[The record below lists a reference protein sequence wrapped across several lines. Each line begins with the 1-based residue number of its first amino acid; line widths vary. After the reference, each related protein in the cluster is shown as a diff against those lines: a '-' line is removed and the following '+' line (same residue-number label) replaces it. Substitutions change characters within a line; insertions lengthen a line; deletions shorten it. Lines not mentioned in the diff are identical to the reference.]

1 MPKADATLLSLVTKA
16 AKGDARAQSRV
27 KQALDAAPSPTLLL
41 LEEAVSNAGTKSE
54 RETIR
59 EHRLDYPWC
68 LHMRLELQEFEV
80 VLPQEV
86 HFEVGIRGALSNAG
100 WGYEHARAL
109 GRKGAAASKRLLAD
123 LHAVASEAAA
133 YAHKVKEARSRI
145 APPLHVLQVLTLMRA
160 ESVVDSWVGK
170 RVLEVGP
177 QDGGLFAHLRAQGVD
192 VWALD
197 LEPRFKDPRVL
208 VGDFMKETV
217 PGGGFDVVLATA
229 VFEYGS
235 GWEHPPQN
243 TTDDV
248 KLLQRLHLLLNPGG
262 VVVMENIGC
271 PVVFGA
277 HAAEAN
283 GFEVLNR
290 RTLVHNLAESGRG
303 CTLRRR

>member
-1 MPKADATLLSLVTKA
+1 MPTAAATLFSLVTKA

-27 KQALDAAPSPTLLL
+27 KQVLDQAASPSMLLA
-41 LEEAVSNAGTKSE
+41 EEAVSNAGSKTE
-54 RETIR
+54 RETLR
-59 EHRLDYPWC
+59 AHRLDYPWC
-68 LHMRLELQEFEV
+68 LHMRLELQEFAAV
-80 VLPQEV
+80 FPQEV
-86 HFEVGIRGALSNAG
+86 HFEVGIRGAISNAA

-109 GRKGAAASKRLLAD
+109 GNKGVTASQRLLAD
-123 LHAVASEAAA
+123 MHAVASEAAA
-133 YAHKVKEARSRI
+133 YAARVTELRSRI
-145 APPLHVLQVLTLMRA
+145 TPLLHALQVLTLMRA
-160 ESVVDSWVGK
+160 EAAIDSWAGK

-197 LEPRFKDPRVL
+197 LEPRFKDPRLL

-235 GWEHPPQN
+235 GWEHPPQT
-243 TTDDV
+243 TTDDE
-248 KLLQRLHLLLNPGG
+248 KLLQRLHKLLNPGG

-277 HAAEAN
+277 RAAEAN